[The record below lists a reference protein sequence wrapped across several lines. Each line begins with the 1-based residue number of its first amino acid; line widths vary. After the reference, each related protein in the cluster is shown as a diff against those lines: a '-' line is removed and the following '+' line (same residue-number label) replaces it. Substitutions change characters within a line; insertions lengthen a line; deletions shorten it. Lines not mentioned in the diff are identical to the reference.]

1 MGLCSTQHAAS
12 ITPEHVWCCAAGK
25 EGEIYI
31 ELVQGF
37 GEAVVGNFPGSAL
50 RAIVSLH
57 GLDQDVSSS
66 QSLEEAVHQVPG
78 DAVRICAYPSK
89 SVALKLPV
97 PASSVGATDSRA
109 MIFRSDSNGED
120 LEG

>member
-1 MGLCSTQHAAS
+1 M
-12 ITPEHVWCCAAGK
+12 PEHVLCCAAGK
-25 EGEIYI
+25 QGEIYI

-50 RAIVSLH
+50 RAVVSLH
-57 GLDQDVSSS
+57 GLDQEMSSS
-66 QSLEEAVHQVPG
+66 QSLEEAVRQVPE
-78 DAVRICAYPSK
+78 DAVRVSAYPSK

-97 PASSVGATDSRA
+97 PASSVGGTDSRTI
-109 MIFRSDSNGED
+109 IFRSDSNGED